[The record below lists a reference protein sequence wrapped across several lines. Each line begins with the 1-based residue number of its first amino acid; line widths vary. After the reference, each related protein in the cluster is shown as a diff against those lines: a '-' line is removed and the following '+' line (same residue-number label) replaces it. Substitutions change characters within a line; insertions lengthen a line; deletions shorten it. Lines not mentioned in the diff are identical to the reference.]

1 MNKSMIIK
9 DPKRENREERYINL
23 KPIYAYNWENILF
36 QISNSYINLFEKV
49 EIVFDIIENYLYE
62 FLGYKEMEKNIY
74 AL

>member
-36 QISNSYINLFEKV
+36 KIINSYINLFEKV